1 MNIKVFNIRLNK
13 EFCQNDQDT
22 MNTFLDSVIVNLTS
36 TNFVTTS
43 STDYWSV
50 VVFYKPKKETL
61 QLIDES
67 ELSDKEKQIYKAL
80 KVWRN
85 ELAQKLDW
93 SAFRIC
99 HNSHLFEITKSKPN
113 NFEEL
118 KNIKNFGE
126 IRTQKYGDDI
136 MALLNSF

>member
-36 TNFVTTS
+36 TNFVTTA

-50 VVFYKPKKETL
+50 VVFYKPKKEVA
-61 QLIDES
+61 QSIDES
-67 ELSDKEKQIYKAL
+67 ELSAKEKEIYKAL
-80 KVWRN
+80 KIWRN
-85 ELAQKLDW
+85 ELAQKLD
-93 SAFRIC
+93 FPPYIIC
-99 HNSHLFEITKSKPN
+99 HNSNLFEITKSKPN
-113 NFEEL
+113 NLEES
-118 KNIKNFGE
+118 KNTKNFGE

>member
-36 TNFVTTS
+36 TNFVTTA

-50 VVFYKPKKETL
+50 VVFYKSKKEVA
-61 QLIDES
+61 QSIDES
-67 ELSDKEKQIYKAL
+67 ELSAKEKEIYNAL
-80 KVWRN
+80 KIWRN

-99 HNSHLFEITKSKPN
+99 HNAHLFEIVKSKPN
-113 NFEEL
+113 NLEEL
-118 KNIKNFGE
+118 KNIKIFGE
-126 IRTQKYGDDI
+126 IRTQKYGGDI